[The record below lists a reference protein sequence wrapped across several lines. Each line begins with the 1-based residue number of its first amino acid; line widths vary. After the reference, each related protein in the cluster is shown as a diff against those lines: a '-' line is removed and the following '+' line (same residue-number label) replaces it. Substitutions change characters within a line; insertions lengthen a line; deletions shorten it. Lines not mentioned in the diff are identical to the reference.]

1 MKLRPRVVSRNC
13 GERGARRRDYRV
25 AVPHFSPDLADLDA
39 LDAFVRRLSRRLCSD
54 DAAAD
59 DLAQEVWARA
69 LVSPPAQGSNWRG
82 WLTAVARNAARRAF
96 RTDRRRRAREESR
109 PAVGPAPSAAAVAEA
124 EEARRRVMD
133 AVLAMREP
141 FRETLLLRWWADLTP
156 TEVSARTGVPAAT
169 VRSRTFAALG
179 ELRTRLDRDFD
190 GDRGRWTSALLGT
203 AGTWGDGTG
212 GALVEGA
219 RWAMT
224 AKSKIALVGAAALLA
239 AIGALRSFSGADP
252 RPPGSRT
259 GTDSPESAASRAS
272 DPTGRAV
279 AGDAA
284 SRVVADARIDRAPF
298 REEAPTGS
306 ILVALVDTDERPL
319 PDRPVWASPAVAAGV
334 PTSLR
339 CARTGADGRARLTGV
354 PPGAVDVA
362 ADTGVRDRVDVVAGA
377 EVAVVLRHGFGRAF
391 AARVVDESGAPVRG
405 AAVYLGG
412 AAWTPATAS
421 ARTDAEGLFRLDRME
436 GLFRLT
442 VVAVG
447 FLPLSHVPLGDRA
460 GETPTLKLR
469 RGGFVLAGSVVDAA
483 TGAPVAGAVVEV
495 QPPAEA
501 DPGPFAGG
509 APTQRTLTDASGRF
523 VFDAVPDGC
532 VAGAARARGFAPASF
547 AVEGSAPREVRLL
560 RGGVVEGRTF
570 FEDGS
575 PASGAEVSL
584 TSADAERP
592 QRTTAEAD
600 GSFRFDAAPAG
611 VVTAT
616 AYVRGKGRSAP
627 TAVTVSA
634 GGVAR
639 VELPLRRGPTLVV
652 KVVDAAER
660 PVPGADVFASLR
672 GAAAP
677 GDDGDRAANGSADDE
692 GRLTL
697 GALAAGVFVV
707 TARADRGGRDATEA
721 TARIPADGVE
731 REVRFVEPPRKTSRV
746 VGVVRGAAARTASLK
761 LNERGR
767 RTRIDCETDAQ
778 GKFDSG
784 PIPAGRYDLTANAN
798 DRAAAP
804 RALASRTL
812 ADGETWDLGEIEFP
826 GFGTLTV
833 RVSPSPAKRVAVE
846 AVEADG
852 GEPYGAAAFFTDGA
866 ARLDLFAGRYLLR
879 VDDEAGCADR
889 VVEVSAGEA
898 TTIDLAAA
906 EGVEATFRVAGFD
919 AAADGAP
926 ATVRIVDV
934 RDGALVRLRA
944 VTASAEQP
952 DLSPPIRLRL
962 PPGRYR
968 ALVELDG
975 RAAERAFEVADVPVA
990 LTVGF

>member
-1 MKLRPRVVSRNC
+1 M
-13 GERGARRRDYRV
+13 
-25 AVPHFSPDLADLDA
+25 PHFSPDLADLDA
-39 LDAFVRRLSRRLCSD
+39 LDVFVRRLSRRLVSD

-96 RTDRRRRAREESR
+96 RTDRRRRAREEAR
-109 PAVGPAPSAAAVAEA
+109 PVGGPAPSAAVVAEA
-124 EEARRRVMD
+124 EETRRRVMD
-133 AVLAMREP
+133 AVLGLREP

-169 VRSRTFAALG
+169 VRSRTFAALR
-179 ELRTRLDRDFD
+179 ELRERLDRDYG
-190 GDRGRWTSALLGT
+190 GDRGRWTSALLGA

-212 GALVEGA
+212 GALVEVA

-224 AKSKIALVGAAALLA
+224 GKSKTALVGAAALLA
-239 AIGALRSFSGADP
+239 AIGALRWL
-252 RPPGSRT
+252 PGDRRAEAESRT
-259 GTDSPESAASRAS
+259 APPAGAASRAS

-279 AGDAA
+279 AGNAA
-284 SRVVADARIDRAPF
+284 SRAVADARIDRAPF
-298 REEAPTGS
+298 RDEAPTGS
-306 ILVALVDTDERPL
+306 ILVALVDADERPL

-377 EVAVVLRHGFGRAF
+377 EVAVVLRHGFGRTF
-391 AARVVDESGAPVRG
+391 VARAVDEAGAPVRG

-412 AAWTPATAS
+412 SAWTPATAS
-421 ARTDAEGLFRLDRME
+421 ARTDADGLFRLDRME

-447 FLPLSHVPLGDRA
+447 FLPLSHVPLDDRT
-460 GETPTLKLR
+460 GEPTTLKLR
-469 RGGFVLAGSVVDAA
+469 RGGFALKGTVVDAA
-483 TGAPVAGAVVEV
+483 AGAPVAGAVVELH
-495 QPPAEA
+495 PPAEA
-501 DPGPFAGG
+501 DPGPFSGG
-509 APTQRTLTDASGRF
+509 APTQRTLTDAEGRF
-523 VFDAVPDGC
+523 DFDAVPDGC
-532 VAGAARARGFAPASF
+532 VVGAARARGFAPASF
-547 AVEGSAPREVRLL
+547 AVEGAAPREVRLV
-560 RGGVVEGRTF
+560 RGGAVEGRAF

-584 TSADAERP
+584 TTADADRP
-592 QRTTAEAD
+592 LRAAAEAD

-611 VVTAT
+611 AATAT

-627 TAVTVSA
+627 TDVAVAA

-639 VELPLRRGPTLVV
+639 VDLPLRRGPTLVV
-652 KVVDAAER
+652 KVVDAAGR
-660 PVPGADVFASLR
+660 PVPGADVFATLR
-672 GAAAP
+672 GAPAP
-677 GDDGDRAANGSADDE
+677 GDAGDRAANGSADDE
-692 GRLTL
+692 GRLTIS
-697 GALAAGVFVV
+697 ALAAGVFAV
-707 TARADRGGRDATEA
+707 TARTDRGGRDAAEA
-721 TARIPADGVE
+721 TARLRADGVE

-761 LNERGR
+761 LYDRGR
-767 RTRIDCETDAQ
+767 RVRIDCEADAQ
-778 GKFDSG
+778 GTFDSG
-784 PIPAGRYDLTANAN
+784 PIPAGRYDLTATAN

-812 ADGETWDLGEIEFP
+812 ADGETWDLGEIAFP

-833 RVSPSPAKRVAVE
+833 RVAPAPAKRVAVE

-852 GEPYGAAAFFTDGA
+852 GEPFGAAAFFVDGA

-889 VVEVSAGEA
+889 VVDVSAGEA
-898 TTIDLAAA
+898 TTIDLAPA

-926 ATVRIVDV
+926 ATVRIVDA
-934 RDGALVRLRA
+934 RNGAPVRLRA
-944 VTASAEQP
+944 VTASVEDP
-952 DLSPPIRLRL
+952 DLSSPIRLRL

-968 ALVELDG
+968 ARVELDG

-990 LTVGF
+990 LTLGP